1 MNRHCCTSKIFI
13 YSLRRVFAPSSGSF
27 WGKCTPFKT
36 CKSPNSQHKDR
47 SNPSVILSLHTDK
60 PHFQHSCTNYTV
72 KRSVFLPN
80 HTFLY
85 FIFFVL
91 NFVIIINIIKNC
103 YDKKCTL
110 CLLLRV
116 SIQGRQKQ
124 SSSPPSPS
132 LTHTLSHTPPHVFPP
147 HIAEN
152 TTPHTLNTSWC
163 QSTPYHSI

>member
-13 YSLRRVFAPSSGSF
+13 YSLRRVFAPSSGSV

-60 PHFQHSCTNYTV
+60 PHYQHSCTNYTV

-110 CLLLRV
+110 SPLACFYT
-116 SIQGRQKQ
+116 RQAEAEQ
-124 SSSPPSPS
+124 LAPFP
-132 LTHTLSHTPPHVFPP
+132 LTHTHSLSHTPTRFP
-147 HIAEN
+147 
-152 TTPHTLNTSWC
+152 TPHSWKHH
-163 QSTPYHSI
+163 TTHSKHELMPIYSIS